1 MGYEFT
7 CTGSNVFVTELGCHV
22 PTGAARDV
30 RLWTSTGNQLAQAA
44 VGAGTGWRFTTLST
58 PVPLTQGQNYV
69 VSEFATGA
77 GNDYWGHAGPTGW
90 GGDSNI
96 SWVTA
101 RYAFITAHNFPNM
114 SSGGTWQYGIA
125 EIGYILGTAVFQA
138 QSITVVGAPVTATP
152 GGTFQAT
159 RAIQNTGL
167 LAGTCNYT
175 IRLSTDTTI
184 TTADPAVYTGT
195 SASIAA
201 GATDTATVTCTVPGA
216 QTAGTY
222 YLGLYIAGPPI
233 STANTTNQDVIV
245 GTFNPV

>member
-125 EIGYILGTAVFQA
+125 EIGYIIGTAVFQA
-138 QSITVVGAPVTATP
+138 QSITVVGAPVTVTP

-167 LAGTCNYT
+167 LA
-175 IRLSTDTTI
+175 
-184 TTADPAVYTGT
+184 
-195 SASIAA
+195 
-201 GATDTATVTCTVPGA
+201 
-216 QTAGTY
+216 
-222 YLGLYIAGPPI
+222 
-233 STANTTNQDVIV
+233 
-245 GTFNPV
+245 